1 MMTEVVLPGPV
12 ADALHAI
19 RTATR
24 DLVDAT
30 HGADPEAI
38 LAAMGRHGRSLD
50 QFRRA
55 LESPEGQ
62 EMDPEDRGD
71 LLEMVVNEAIAAESR
86 LRELESWIRDE
97 LRSLGPAT
105 IGKGDYAGSS
115 VDPSLAGRK
124 R

>member
-1 MMTEVVLPGPV
+1 MTEIVLPGPV

-24 DLVDAT
+24 ALVDAT
-30 HGADPEAI
+30 RGADPEAI
-38 LAAMGRHGRSLD
+38 LAAMGRHGRALD

-62 EMDPEDRGD
+62 AMDPDDRGD
-71 LLEMVVNEAIAAESR
+71 LLELVVREAMAAESR
-86 LRELESWIRDE
+86 LRDLESWIRDE
-97 LRSLGPAT
+97 LRCLGPAMV
-105 IGKGDYAGSS
+105 GRDDYAGSS
-115 VDPSLAGRK
+115 VDPSAAGRK